1 MIQEF
6 QIEIVI
12 LNYNT
17 KNILEQCLP
26 QVVANSQYPNCKIVV
41 VDNASTDDSA
51 NFVRTQYPDIEL
63 VVLDSNTGFAG
74 GYNRG
79 LKGRNADYFVMLNSD
94 AEPAKGWLEP
104 LMKMIEQFPDLGACQ
119 PKILDYFNRDK
130 FEYAGAAG
138 GYIDK
143 FGYPFCKG
151 RIFGNVEFDRQ
162 QYNQSEKI
170 FWASGAAMFIK
181 REAWEKANGLDED
194 FFAHMEEIDLCWR
207 LQLLG
212 YSIYNCHE
220 SIFYHMGGATLSNQN
235 PRKTYL
241 NFRNS
246 LLMLHK
252 NLPLQIKGKRILQ
265 RKLFD
270 GLAGF
275 LFLIQGKP
283 KHVWQI
289 FKAHQYFDKHK
300 SEFQISSNTKPLK
313 SLSGVL
319 NHSLV
324 FGYFLRNK
332 KTWGSWF
339 SN

>member
-1 MIQEF
+1 MTTPT
-6 QIEIVI
+6 IEIVI
-12 LNYNT
+12 LNFNT
-17 KNILEQCLP
+17 KGILEQCLP
-26 QVVANSQYPNCKIVV
+26 QVIANSQYPNCKIVV
-41 VDNASTDDSA
+41 VDNASTDNSA
-51 NFVRTQYPDIEL
+51 EFVRTTYPNIEL

-79 LKGRNADYFVMLNSD
+79 LKGRKADYFVMLNSD
-94 AEPAKGWLEP
+94 AEPTAGWLEP
-104 LMKMIEQFPDLGACQ
+104 LMKMIDLHPDMGACQ
-119 PKILDYFNRDK
+119 PKIIDYFNRDK

-138 GYIDK
+138 GFIDI

-151 RIFGNVEFDRQ
+151 RIFGNVEFDQ
-162 QYNQSEKI
+162 NQYDQSTEI

-212 YSIYNCHE
+212 YKIYNCHE
-220 SIFYHMGGATLSNQN
+220 SKFYHMGGATLSNQN

-246 LLMLHK
+246 LLMLYK
-252 NLPLQIKGKRILQ
+252 NLPDTVKNKRILQ

-270 GLAGF
+270 GLAAF

-289 FKAHQYFDKHK
+289 VKAHQYFDHHK
-300 SEFQISSNTKPLK
+300 KQFQISSNPQPLE

-319 NHSLV
+319 KHSLV
-324 FGYFLRNK
+324 FGYFLKGK

-339 SN
+339 Q